1 MPATVFQILGALS
14 RLFLVALL
22 SVSIVGFTSMRAIEP
37 PVTSVP
43 TQVKPGDDVIV
54 RTLSGKTYELTV
66 RSVDETAFIGKAAD
80 GKSWKIPYA
89 QIESMSL
96 RKVDAVKTSGLTIA
110 VLAVVFVGAIILAG
124 KAFSDGFDEAFKN

>member
-1 MPATVFQILGALS
+1 MPATVFQTLGALS
-14 RLFLVALL
+14 RLLLVALL
-22 SVSIVGFTSMRAIEP
+22 SVSIVGCTSMRAIEP

-66 RSVDETAFIGKAAD
+66 RSVDDTAFIGKAAD

-110 VLAVVFVGAIILAG
+110 VLAVVFVGLMWLAG
-124 KAFSDGFDEAFKN
+124 KALGDALEDGPKN